1 MTEQTCEAVD
11 SYIGAANEKPGEFLF
26 AGRCGRDRPM
36 TTLQYTRLVCQWI
49 TSIGLE
55 PSFFGPH

>member
-1 MTEQTCEAVD
+1 MTEQTREAVD

-26 AGRCGRDRPM
+26 AGRRGRNRPM
-36 TTLQYTRLVCQWI
+36 TIRQYARLVWQWI

-55 PSFFGPH
+55 PIFFGPH